1 MKRIKLFFVFI
12 QVPLDLAMIVLA
24 FVLAYVFRAN
34 IEFSPLSA
42 STTLRDYLQLAMI
55 VAPVWIL
62 LNAINGLYAFKKPT
76 GFAVEFWRIIIAAST
91 AILFLIVVI
100 FLSKILFVSRLILIF
115 TWLFGILT
123 IFAGRIVLRIIRLS
137 LYKYDFGRVNV
148 LLIGNNEITLEVAN
162 EINGNP
168 AYGHK
173 LIGTVDDQE
182 DNQTGLKVV
191 GELNNLPSLIK
202 KYKIDEIIL
211 TESSISKDKMLEI
224 LQICQ
229 DGKVAF
235 KYVPDLFSLMTT
247 SFKPGLIGSLPV
259 MELESIPLD
268 GWGRIIKRIFDV
280 IFSFVLMVILSPI
293 GLLIALLIKLTS
305 KGPVFYT
312 HQRIGRDEKE
322 FKFYKFRSLYV
333 RAKLDTGA
341 HWTTQEEE
349 KNNATPI
356 GRLLRKTNLDEL
368 PQLWNIFIGDMS
380 FVGPR
385 PEQPKLV
392 EKFEK
397 ELPEY
402 FRRHRVKTGLTGWA
416 QVNGLKGDT
425 SIKERIKYDIYY
437 IENWSMW
444 MDIKIIIKTVW
455 LVIYEAFAGKYEY
468 RTRP

>member
-24 FVLAYVFRAN
+24 FVLAYVFRAS
-34 IEFSPLSA
+34 IDISPLSP
-42 STTLRDYLQLAMI
+42 STTILDYLQLAMI
-55 VAPVWIL
+55 VAPVWIV
-62 LNAINGLYAFKKPT
+62 LNAINDLYAFRRPT
-76 GFAVEFWRIIIAAST
+76 GFAVELWRIIIAAST

-115 TWLFGILT
+115 TWLFGIFT
-123 IFAGRIVLRIIRLS
+123 IFAGRILLRIIRLY
-137 LYKYDFGRVNV
+137 LYRYDFGRINV
-148 LLIGNNEITLEVAN
+148 LLIGNNEITLEVAD
-162 EINGNP
+162 EIVQNP
-168 AYGHK
+168 SYGHK
-173 LIGTVDDQE
+173 LIGTVASE
-182 DNQTGLKVV
+182 TESPAGLKIV
-191 GELNNLPSLIK
+191 GGLDELPNLIK
-202 KYKIDEIIL
+202 KYKIDELIL
-211 TESSISKDKMLEI
+211 TESSIAKDKMLGI

-229 DGKVAF
+229 DHRVAF

-268 GWGRIIKRIFDV
+268 GWGRIIKRFFDI
-280 IFSFVLMVILSPI
+280 IFSASLLIILSPI
-293 GLLIALLIKLTS
+293 LLLISLLIKITS
-305 KGPVFYT
+305 RGPVLFL
-312 HQRIGRDEKE
+312 RDRVGRDEKS
-322 FKFYKFRSLYV
+322 FKFYKFRSMYI
-333 RAKLDTGA
+333 
-341 HWTTQEEE
+341 E
-349 KNNATPI
+349 KCDFKGTEWSKKADEVTKITWI
-356 GRLLRKTNLDEL
+356 GKILRRTNLDEL
-368 PQLWNIFIGDMS
+368 PQLWNILIGDMS

-385 PEQPKLV
+385 PEFPELV
-392 EKFEK
+392 HKFEK
-397 ELPEY
+397 DIPEY

-437 IENWSMW
+437 IENWSIW

>member
-24 FVLAYVFRAN
+24 FVLAYVFRAS
-34 IEFSPLSA
+34 IDISPLSP
-42 STTLRDYLQLAMI
+42 STTISDYLQLAMI
-55 VAPVWIL
+55 VAPVWVA
-62 LNAINGLYAFKKPT
+62 LNAINDLYAFRRPT
-76 GFAVEFWRIIIAAST
+76 GFATELWRIIIAAST

-100 FLSKILFVSRLILIF
+100 FLSKILFVSRLILTF
-115 TWLFGILT
+115 TWLFGIFT
-123 IFAGRIVLRIIRLS
+123 VFAGRIFLRIIRLY
-137 LYKYDFGRVNV
+137 LYRYDFGRINV
-148 LLIGNNEITLEVAN
+148 LLIGNNEITLEVAD
-162 EINGNP
+162 EIVQNP
-168 AYGHK
+168 SYGHK
-173 LIGTVDDQE
+173 LIGTVAADE
-182 DNQTGLKVV
+182 ENLSGLKIV
-191 GELNNLPSLIK
+191 GDLDELPNLIK
-202 KYKIDEIIL
+202 KYKIDELIL
-211 TESSISKDKMLEI
+211 TESSIAKDKMLGI

-229 DGKVAF
+229 DHRVAF

-268 GWGRIIKRIFDV
+268 GWGRIIKRFFD
-280 IFSFVLMVILSPI
+280 IAFSLVLIIILSPI
-293 GLLIALLIKLTS
+293 GLLIALFIKLTS

-322 FKFYKFRSLYV
+322 FKFFKFRSLYV
-333 RAKLDTGA
+333 RAKLDTGT
-341 HWTTQEEE
+341 HWTTQSEE
-349 KNNATPI
+349 KNNATFI
-356 GRLLRKTNLDEL
+356 GKILRKTNLDEL
-368 PQLWNIFIGDMS
+368 PQLWNILVGDMS

-397 ELPEY
+397 DIPEY

-437 IENWSMW
+437 IENWSIW

-455 LVIYEAFAGKYEY
+455 LVVYEAFAGKYEY

>member
-24 FVLAYVFRAN
+24 FVLAYVFRAS
-34 IEFSPLSA
+34 IDFSPLSA
-42 STTLRDYLQLAMI
+42 STTLSDYLQLAMI

-62 LNAINGLYAFKKPT
+62 LNAINDLYAFRRPT

-115 TWLFGILT
+115 TWLFGIFT
-123 IFAGRIVLRIIRLS
+123 IFAGRILLRIIRLY
-137 LYKYDFGRVNV
+137 LYRYDFGRINV

-162 EINGNP
+162 EIIHNP
-168 AYGHK
+168 SYGHK
-173 LIGTVDDQE
+173 MVGTVA
-182 DNQTGLKVV
+182 DNSENLTGLKVV
-191 GELNNLPSLIK
+191 GELDNLALLIK

-211 TESSISKDKMLEI
+211 TESSIAKDKMLEI

-229 DGKVAF
+229 DHRVAF

-268 GWGRIIKRIFDV
+268 GWGRIIKRIFDIV
-280 IFSFVLMVILSPI
+280 FSFILIVILSPL

-305 KGPVFYT
+305 RGPVFYT

-333 RAKLDTGA
+333 RAKLDTGT
-341 HWTTQEEE
+341 HWTTQDEER
-349 KNNATPI
+349 NNATLI
-356 GRLLRKTNLDEL
+356 GKLLRKTNLDEL

-392 EKFEK
+392 QKFEK
-397 ELPEY
+397 EIPDY

>member
-24 FVLAYVFRAN
+24 FVLAYVFRAS
-34 IEFSPLSA
+34 IDFSPLSA

-55 VAPVWIL
+55 VAPVWIV
-62 LNAINGLYAFKKPT
+62 LNAINDLYAFRRPT
-76 GFAVEFWRIIIAAST
+76 GFAVELWRIIIAAST

-100 FLSKILFVSRLILIF
+100 FLSKILFVSRLILVF

-123 IFAGRIVLRIIRLS
+123 IFAGRILLRIIRLY
-137 LYKYDFGRVNV
+137 LYRYDIGRISV

-162 EINGNP
+162 EIAHNP
-168 AYGHK
+168 SYGHK
-173 LIGTVDDQE
+173 LVGTVAAE
-182 DNQTGLKVV
+182 EENVTGLKIV
-191 GELNNLPSLIK
+191 GELDNLAVLIK

-211 TESSISKDKMLEI
+211 TESSIAKDKMLEI

-229 DGKVAF
+229 DHRVAF

-268 GWGRIIKRIFDV
+268 GWGRIIKRIFDI
-280 IFSFVLMVILSPI
+280 IFSFILIVILSPI

-312 HQRIGRDEKE
+312 HQRIGRDENE

-333 RAKLDTGA
+333 RTKLDTGT
-341 HWTTQEEE
+341 HWTTQDEE
-349 KNNATPI
+349 KTHATLI
-356 GRLLRKTNLDEL
+356 GKLLRKTNLDEL
-368 PQLWNIFIGDMS
+368 PQLWNILIGDMS

-397 ELPEY
+397 EIPEY

>member
-24 FVLAYVFRAN
+24 FVLAYVFRAS

-42 STTLRDYLQLAMI
+42 STTLSDYLQLAVI
-55 VAPVWIL
+55 VAPVWIV
-62 LNAINGLYAFKKPT
+62 LNAINDLYAFRRPT

-115 TWLFGILT
+115 TWLFGIFT
-123 IFAGRIVLRIIRLS
+123 IFAGRILLRIIRLY
-137 LYKYDFGRVNV
+137 LYRYDFGRINV

-162 EINGNP
+162 EIVHNP
-168 AYGHK
+168 SYGHK
-173 LIGTVDDQE
+173 LVGTVAE
-182 DNQTGLKVV
+182 SGENATGLKVV
-191 GELNNLPSLIK
+191 GELDSLPALIK
-202 KYKIDEIIL
+202 KFKIDEIIL
-211 TESSISKDKMLEI
+211 TDSSINKDKMLNI
-224 LQICQ
+224 LEICQ
-229 DGKVAF
+229 DNRVAF

-268 GWGRIIKRIFDV
+268 GWGRIIKRIFDI
-280 IFSFVLMVILSPI
+280 IFSFALIVVLSPI

-333 RAKLDTGA
+333 RAKLDTGT
-341 HWTTQEEE
+341 HWTTQDEE
-349 KNNATPI
+349 KNNATLA
-356 GRLLRKTNLDEL
+356 GKLLRKTNLDEL
-368 PQLWNIFIGDMS
+368 PQLWNILIGDMS

-397 ELPEY
+397 EIPEY